1 MEKKYCLIK
10 IRKLKSLMHLI
21 CICFNFFRA
30 MNHWFYQ
37 DRYRPK
43 GDLSGTIMLQFGI
56 VQLFLS
62 QLPSLEKIKWLSV
75 MSAVMSFA
83 YSFIGLGLSVAKW
96 IVSGRIGLSIGKTA
110 LFPGEKTW
118 NSLQA
123 LGNIAFAY
131 TFAEVLIEIQVHY
144 NYKI

>member
-1 MEKKYCLIK
+1 
-10 IRKLKSLMHLI
+10 
-21 CICFNFFRA
+21 

-37 DRYRPK
+37 DGYESK
-43 GDLSGTIMLQFGI
+43 GSDVSSTVMLQFGI
-56 VQLFLS
+56 VQLILS
-62 QLPSLEKIKWLSV
+62 QLPSLEKITWLSV
-75 MSAVMSFA
+75 MSAIMSFA

-96 IVSGRIGLSIGKTA
+96 IVNDHIGLLVGKSA
-110 LFPGEKTW
+110 LSPGEKTW

-144 NYKI
+144 NNII